1 MKALVSIH
9 DLMPETMDRVQPILD
24 WLKARSVPPVT
35 LLVVPDKAWS
45 TEGLDQLR
53 RLAAAGH
60 PLAAHGWRHATE
72 PRRPWHRLHAALI
85 SRNVAEHLALDST
98 GIRNLMQQSQRW
110 FPEHA
115 LPAPKLYVPPA
126 WALGSIRP
134 AHLAELP
141 YAQIETTS
149 GLLQRDPA
157 GGYTM
162 KKLPLTGYEADTAFR
177 AAALRK
183 WNRWQARS
191 AEKTDRPLRISIHP
205 DDFHLRLRD
214 QLETQIGRVNNF
226 FSYDSLISHRFPE

>member
-1 MKALVSIH
+1 MKALISIH
-9 DLMPETMDRVQPILD
+9 DLMPETMDRVQDILD
-24 WLKARSVPPVT
+24 WLRARSVPPVT

-45 TEGLDQLR
+45 PEGIDQLR

-60 PLAAHGWRHATE
+60 PLAAHGWRHVTE

-85 SRNVAEHLALDST
+85 SRNVAEHLALDSP
-98 GIRNLMQQSQRW
+98 GIRQLMQQSHQW
-110 FPEHA
+110 FGKHD

-126 WALGSIRP
+126 WALGKISR
-134 AHLAELP
+134 AHLAALP
-141 YAQIETTS
+141 YPQIETTS

-157 GGYTM
+157 SGYQM
-162 KKLPLTGYEADTAFR
+162 KKLPLTGYEADTTLR

-214 QLETQIGRVNNF
+214 QLETQIDSVKNF
-226 FSYDSLISHRFPE
+226 ISYDSLIL